1 MIFICGMNIIE
12 PVKGPDLLRQLVYKK
27 TQQSQHKLYY
37 AQVHNCKKLCIF
49 VHTWEWVNGR
59 RNEMGQKMPKL
70 LYKTF
75 LIILFKIQNT
85 AKYISFDYVITV
97 DWNKSGIRHQK
108 AYRSGLIY

>member
-12 PVKGPDLLRQLVYKK
+12 PDLLRQLVYKK

-85 AKYISFDYVITV
+85 AKYISFDYVIII
-97 DWNKSGIRHQK
+97 KH
-108 AYRSGLIY
+108 